1 MAAKVPTAPA
11 SPLAAPADP
20 AATAAAAAPVNAP
33 AVDSTAADAAAD
45 ALITTG
51 AEVNSENNGNIPS
64 AKGAAPA
71 DTGVDPA
78 LAAAAAAAAATQ
90 AENSPRK
97 GRMVRNVTSEEYEE
111 ISASDSENVK
121 RKDAAVLEGRRVLKV
136 GTGTGAVYRIYK

>member
-64 AKGAAPA
+64 A

-78 LAAAAAAAAATQ
+78 LSAAAAAAAATK
-90 AENSPRK
+90 AENAPSK

>member
-1 MAAKVPTAPA
+1 MAAKVPTAPS

-20 AATAAAAAPVNAP
+20 AAPAAAAAPVNAP
-33 AVDSTAADAAAD
+33 AANSAAADAAAD

-64 AKGAAPA
+64 A

-78 LAAAAAAAAATQ
+78 LAAAAAAAAATK
-90 AENSPRK
+90 AENAPSK

-136 GTGTGAVYRIYK
+136 GTGTGAVFRIYK

>member
-1 MAAKVPTAPA
+1 MAAKVPTAP
-11 SPLAAPADP
+11 SSTLAAPADP
-20 AATAAAAAPVNAP
+20 AAPAAAAAPVNAP

-64 AKGAAPA
+64 AKG
-71 DTGVDPA
+71 VDPA
-78 LAAAAAAAAATQ
+78 LAAAAAAAAATK
-90 AENSPRK
+90 AENAPSK

>member
-1 MAAKVPTAPA
+1 MAAKVPTAPS

-20 AATAAAAAPVNAP
+20 AAPAAAAAPVNAP
-33 AVDSTAADAAAD
+33 AANSAAAGAAAD

-51 AEVNSENNGNIPS
+51 AEVNSENNGDIPS
-64 AKGAAPA
+64 AV
-71 DTGVDPA
+71 TGVDPA
-78 LAAAAAAAAATQ
+78 LAAAAAAAAATK
-90 AENSPRK
+90 AENAPSK

-136 GTGTGAVYRIYK
+136 GTGTGAVFRIYK

>member
-11 SPLAAPADP
+11 SPL
-20 AATAAAAAPVNAP
+20 AAPVNAP

-64 AKGAAPA
+64 AKG
-71 DTGVDPA
+71 VDPA
-78 LAAAAAAAAATQ
+78 LAAAAAAAAATK
-90 AENSPRK
+90 AENAPSK

>member
-51 AEVNSENNGNIPS
+51 AEVNSENTGNIPS
-64 AKGAAPA
+64 A

-78 LAAAAAAAAATQ
+78 LAAAAAAAAATK
-90 AENSPRK
+90 AENAPSK

-121 RKDAAVLEGRRVLKV
+121 RKDDAVLEGRRVLKV

>member
-11 SPLAAPADP
+11 SPLAAPADT
-20 AATAAAAAPVNAP
+20 AAPAAAAAPVNAP
-33 AVDSTAADAAAD
+33 AANSAAADAAAD

-64 AKGAAPA
+64 A

-78 LAAAAAAAAATQ
+78 LAAAAAAAAATK
-90 AENSPRK
+90 AENAPSK

>member
-1 MAAKVPTAPA
+1 MAAKVPTASS

-20 AATAAAAAPVNAP
+20 AAPAAAAAPVNAP
-33 AVDSTAADAAAD
+33 AANSAAADAAAD

-64 AKGAAPA
+64 A
-71 DTGVDPA
+71 DIGVDPA
-78 LAAAAAAAAATQ
+78 LAAAAAAAAATK
-90 AENSPRK
+90 AENAPSK

-136 GTGTGAVYRIYK
+136 GTGTGAVFRIYK